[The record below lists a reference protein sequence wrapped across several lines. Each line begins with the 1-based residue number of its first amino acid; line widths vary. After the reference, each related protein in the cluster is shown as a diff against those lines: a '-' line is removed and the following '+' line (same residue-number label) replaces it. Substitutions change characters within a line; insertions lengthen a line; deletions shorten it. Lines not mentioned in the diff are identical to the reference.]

1 MIYNKIGR
9 YNEIEKYHD
18 MKYHKIRKYHQIGKY
33 QMGKTK
39 WVLGFLFK
47 THDFIVDCFYLK

>member
-9 YNEIEKYHD
+9 YNDIEKYHD

-47 THDFIVDCFYLK
+47 TYDFIVDCFCLK